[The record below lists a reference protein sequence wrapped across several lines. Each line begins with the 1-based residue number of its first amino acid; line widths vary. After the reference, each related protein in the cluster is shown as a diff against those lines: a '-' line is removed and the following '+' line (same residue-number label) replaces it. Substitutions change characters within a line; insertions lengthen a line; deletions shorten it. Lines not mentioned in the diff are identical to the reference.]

1 MKKFICI
8 VLVVVTTMVLFAGC
22 GNRQIID
29 VTYSYDRAIIRLPN
43 GEVVDGEVSSWRD
56 YDGESI
62 QIVIDGI
69 TYYTQASNV
78 VLIREKEDIYG

>member
-1 MKKFICI
+1 MKKII
-8 VLVVVTTMVLFAGC
+8 VISLLIVTMLALFSGC
-22 GNRQIID
+22 NRQVFD
-29 VTYSYDRAIIRLPN
+29 TTYSYERAIIRLPN

-62 QIVIDGI
+62 QIVIDGV

-78 VLIREKEDIYG
+78 VLISE

>member
-1 MKKFICI
+1 MKKNI
-8 VLVVVTTMVLFAGC
+8 VISLLIVTMLALFSGC
-22 GNRQIID
+22 NRQVFD
-29 VTYSYDRAIIRLPN
+29 TTYSYERAIIRLPN

-62 QIVIDGI
+62 QIVIDGV

-78 VLIREKEDIYG
+78 VLISE

>member
-1 MKKFICI
+1 MKKYIAIC
-8 VLVVVTTMVLFAGC
+8 LVIASMLVLFAGC

-43 GEVVDGEVSSWRD
+43 GEVVDGKVSSWRD

-62 QIVIDGI
+62 QIVIDGV

-78 VLIREKEDIYG
+78 VLIREKGDLYE